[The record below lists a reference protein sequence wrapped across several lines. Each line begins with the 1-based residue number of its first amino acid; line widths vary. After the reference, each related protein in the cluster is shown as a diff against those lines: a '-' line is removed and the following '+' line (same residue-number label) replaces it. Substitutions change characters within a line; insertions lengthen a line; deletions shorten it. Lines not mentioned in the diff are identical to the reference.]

1 MKFRNLILAAAV
13 AALPLTATAATFV
26 VPAAGTG
33 PGAHGSQWQSELTLH
48 TAAPRPVTLTV
59 ALHQGTEVLGPVEV
73 TLQARETVSISDI
86 VKTKFNVDSGTGALV
101 IEVAD
106 RDART
111 VAITSR
117 VANVSASGEFGQD
130 IPSIA
135 IADASVPGDI
145 TALTGPSTA
154 IGNRFN
160 FGIYAVDATTVEW
173 VLLRANGTEAAKK
186 EATYEAGEHAQ
197 YASTFLTNDAADN
210 DTVHARVLEGKAIF
224 YGSAINNA
232 SGDPTFIPGIQTRED
247 ILIHFLGVDLDENGT
262 VDVFDTDGDGI
273 LDSPVALMTSAYPNY
288 FNVVAEGEFGEAVTY
303 EVVSSPSHT
312 EWLNETGTL
321 KVVAFPEKKGQTGQI
336 VIRATTGT
344 SSSLLTIPVLFQ

>member
-1 MKFRNLILAAAV
+1 MKFRNLIITAAI

-33 PGAHGSQWQSELTLH
+33 AGAHGSQWQSELTLH

-59 ALHQGTEVLGPVEV
+59 SLHQGRDVVGPVEV
-73 TLQARETVSISDI
+73 TLQARETLSISDI
-86 VKTKFNVDSGTGALV
+86 VQTKFDVDSGTGALV

-135 IADASVPGDI
+135 IADASIPGDI

-154 IGNRFN
+154 LGNRFN

-173 VLLRANGTEAAKK
+173 VLLRADGSEAAKK
-186 EATYEAGEHAQ
+186 EVTYEAGEHAQ
-197 YASTFLTNDAADN
+197 YASTFLSDQAADN
-210 DTVHARVLEGKAIF
+210 DTIHARILEGKAIF

-232 SGDPTFIPGIQTRED
+232 TGDPTFVPGIQTRED

-262 VDVFDTDGDGI
+262 VDVFDTDGDGV
-273 LDSPVALMTSAYPNY
+273 LDSPVALMTFGYPNY
-288 FNVVAEGEFGEAVTY
+288 FKVVAAGEFGESVTY

-312 EWLNETGTL
+312 EWLDAAGTL
-321 KVVAFPEKKGQTGQI
+321 KVVAFPDVKGKSGEI
-336 VIRATTGT
+336 VIRATTGA
-344 SSSLLTIPVLFQ
+344 SSTLLTIPVLFQ